1 MIKRILLIGMLVVT
15 PLYLLADEG
24 MWLPLL
30 LGKKEADMKAKGMRI
45 SAKDIYDA
53 NNASLKDAVM
63 LFGGGCTGEFV
74 S

>member
-1 MIKRILLIGMLVVT
+1 MIKKIVLTGIMIVFT
-15 PLYLLADEG
+15 TSMMADEG